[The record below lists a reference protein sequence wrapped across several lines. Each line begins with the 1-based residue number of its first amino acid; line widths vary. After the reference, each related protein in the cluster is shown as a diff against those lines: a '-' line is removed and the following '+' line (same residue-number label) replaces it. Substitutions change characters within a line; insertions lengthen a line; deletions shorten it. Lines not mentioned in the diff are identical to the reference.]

1 MRTIVPSPLGWQ
13 SSLPIQITRSPN
25 ASLRAIAVFMMMP
38 LIAKEG
44 RSIGDASGTAQPIPL
59 WRLRSGPRSSPIDQ
73 CSDIAP
79 RTSARLQRL
88 AFHQVPF
95 LTTPRAL
102 RGLSPSLNVQ
112 VSYEIAN
119 NLYLLDIVV
128 RDFYASELVLN
139 RQHQLNAIEQI
150 GSEIVREMRLARDKV
165 HINAEL
171 LGDESAHI
179 VD

>member
-1 MRTIVPSPLGWQ
+1 
-13 SSLPIQITRSPN
+13 
-25 ASLRAIAVFMMMP
+25 
-38 LIAKEG
+38 
-44 RSIGDASGTAQPIPL
+44 
-59 WRLRSGPRSSPIDQ
+59 
-73 CSDIAP
+73 
-79 RTSARLQRL
+79 
-88 AFHQVPF
+88 
-95 LTTPRAL
+95 
-102 RGLSPSLNVQ
+102 